1 MQMDFDVTSISA
13 IVAAAGVLIG
23 VVYYILD
30 MRHQTRVRDTELIM
44 NLYSFFDDRQFQ
56 SDVEMVMNC
65 EFKDYDDFVRRYGPL
80 FGRKNRELQAAITT
94 FLNHFDLLGTLLR
107 RKLADTD
114 LLAEMVGGG
123 TFWEKVRPLMEGY
136 RKQINEPTFFADFE
150 YYYNQ
155 MKKRRQKKL
164 QQSKA

>member
-1 MQMDFDVTSISA
+1 MVDITEISA
-13 IVAAAGVLIG
+13 MVAAAGVLVG

-30 MRHQTRVRDTELIM
+30 IRHQTRIRETELIM

-65 EFKDYDDFVRRYGPL
+65 EFNDYDDFVKRYGPL

-94 FLNHFDLLGTLLR
+94 FLNHFDLLGTLLK
-107 RKLADTD
+107 RKLADID
-114 LLAEMVGGG
+114 LLAEMCGGG
-123 TFWEKVRPLMEGY
+123 SFWEKVRPLVEGY
-136 RKQINEPTFFADFE
+136 RKKINDPKFFADFE
-150 YYYNQ
+150 YYSNE
-155 MKKRRQKKL
+155 MKKREQKL